1 MLMYWS
7 LDFTNDII
15 GSFYIDPNQEA
26 PVEIVEGAKSEL
38 AVDGPHFWWALYGN
52 NGAVLQAIDLD
63 DEIVD
68 YFKCGCRWRQDPKPK
83 LRKGDH
89 PGKLDI
95 GFGCSESDKI
105 PDFMSYHWQN
115 YILFPEDPSPKG
127 TVDLKKIFEHPLKIT
142 VKNLED

>member
-63 DEIVD
+63 EL
-68 YFKCGCRWRQDPKPK
+68 
-83 LRKGDH
+83 LRLRLPLA
-89 PGKLDI
+89 PGPQAQAQE
-95 GFGCSESDKI
+95 GR
-105 PDFMSYHWQN
+105 
-115 YILFPEDPSPKG
+115 PSG
-127 TVDLKKIFEHPLKIT
+127 QARYRVRMLG
-142 VKNLED
+142 VR